1 LADSRFHRNAGPFE
15 LGYLADEIGCEIA
28 DSARTKQISGTGAL
42 NASDQETVSFLAN
55 RRYAADLAQTSAGA
69 VLVLESDLDHVPDNT
84 VALVSTDPYY
94 DFAIISQLFHPKR
107 QPMAG
112 ISPSATVDPSAQ
124 ISDQASIDS
133 GASIGPNVQIGAG
146 AWIGP
151 NAVIDQGVT
160 IGEGTHIGAA
170 AYIGYCDIGRE
181 CDIHPGVRIGT
192 RGFGFAMSRKGF
204 LDIPQTGTVQ
214 IGDFVEIGANSTVD
228 RGMGP
233 NTVIGDGCKL
243 DNLVQIGHNVVL
255 GRGCV
260 ITAQSGVAGST
271 VLDDFV
277 VMGAQ
282 SGIAGH
288 LKIGR
293 GAQIAAKCGVIR
305 DLGPGEKVGGLP
317 AVPLRQWLRQH
328 AVLEKLMKR
337 KDQKADG

>member
-1 LADSRFHRNAGPFE
+1 MRA
-15 LGYLADEIGCEIA
+15 I
-28 DSARTKQISGTGAL
+28 TGTGAL
-42 NASDQETVSFLAN
+42 NSSDQETVSFLAN
-55 RRYAADLAQTSAGA
+55 RRYANDLAQTGAGA
-69 VLVLESDLDHVPDNT
+69 VLVLDSDVEHVPTDT
-84 VALVSTDPYY
+84 VALISADPYY
-94 DFAIISQLFHPKR
+94 DFARISQLFHPKR
-107 QPMAG
+107 RPAAG
-112 ISPSATVDPSAQ
+112 ISPSATVDPSAEVGEE
-124 ISDQASIDS
+124 ACIDA
-133 GASIGPNVQIGAG
+133 GAYIGPGARIGAA

-151 NAVIDQGVT
+151 NAVVDEGVT
-160 IGEGTHIGAA
+160 IGDGTHIGAT
-170 AYIGYCDIGRE
+170 AYVGYSDIGRE
-181 CDIHPGVRIGT
+181 CVIHPGVRIGT
-192 RGFGFAMSRKGF
+192 RGFGFAMSRKGY

-288 LKIGR
+288 LKIGT

-305 DLGPGEKVGGLP
+305 DVGPGEKVGGLP

-337 KDQKADG
+337 KDEKADG